1 MKLTWRRGTPAPE
14 WVTDAAV
21 VHGNTAYFSQ
31 RHSVY
36 EYTLSQ
42 DKWTQLQ
49 QCGYIY
55 FSMAVVNNQLTTIGG
70 QRGGTATNLL
80 LCLSRSS
87 SEMKWEELL
96 PPMPTSRAWSA
107 AVTTPTHLIV
117 AGGKTGLFGDALSVV
132 ETLDT
137 NTLQWSSVSSSPKA
151 LEDPNMT
158 LCNGQLYLSRH
169 SKIFSCSVEELKS
182 SKPASTSSSGSVWT
196 TLPDIPVRYNASLT
210 TLRGQVLAIGGSDQW
225 GGGTPT
231 GAIHQYN
238 RSTNSW
244 SVIGKMLKKRASPLI
259 AVLPSHEL
267 IVVGDVTEIASS
279 TY

>member
-1 MKLTWRRGTPAPE
+1 M
-14 WVTDAAV
+14 
-21 VHGNTAYFSQ
+21 YS
-31 RHSVY
+31 
-36 EYTLSQ
+36 YTLSQ
-42 DKWTQLQ
+42 DKWTKLK
-49 QCGYIY
+49 QCEYER

-70 QRGGTATNLL
+70 QHGFTVTFNL
-80 LCLSRSS
+80 LCLSKSS

-96 PPMPTSRAWSA
+96 PPMPTPRIWPA

-117 AGGKTGLFGDALSVV
+117 AGGRQRDDALSVV

-137 NTLQWSSVSSSPKA
+137 NTLQWSSVSRLPEA
-151 LEDPNMT
+151 LGAPNMT
-158 LCNGQLYLSRH
+158 LCNEQLYLSELG
-169 SKIFSCSVEELKS
+169 KIFSCSVEELLKS
-182 SKPASTSSSGSVWT
+182 RKPASTNSSGSVWIK
-196 TLPDIPVRYNASLT
+196 LVNIPVPYWARLT
-210 TLRGQVLAIGGSDQW
+210 ALRGQVLAIGGSDQL

-244 SVIGKMLKKRASPLI
+244 SVIGEMPTSRASPLL

-267 IVVGDVTEIASS
+267 IVVGGHDCDVTQIASS

>member
-1 MKLTWRRGTPAPE
+1 M
-14 WVTDAAV
+14 

-31 RHSVY
+31 EYRVY
-36 EYTLSQ
+36 SYTLSQ
-42 DKWTQLQ
+42 DKWTKLK
-49 QCGYIY
+49 QCKYAS

-70 QRGGTATNLL
+70 LNGLTATNTL
-80 LCLSRSS
+80 LCLSNS

-96 PPMPTSRAWSA
+96 PPMPTPRICSA

-117 AGGKTGLFGDALSVV
+117 AGGDTGLGGALSVV

-137 NTLQWSSVSSSPKA
+137 NTLQWSSVSSSPEA
-151 LEDPNMT
+151 LGYPSMT
-158 LCNGQLYLSRH
+158 LYNGQLYLSED
-169 SKIFSCSVEELKS
+169 SKIFSCSVEELLKS
-182 SKPASTSSSGSVWT
+182 RKPASTNSSGSVWT
-196 TLPDIPVRYNASLT
+196 KLTDIPVPYAASLT
-210 TLRGQVLAIGGSDQW
+210 TLRGQVLAIGGEDKYY
-225 GGGTPT
+225 TPT

-244 SVIGKMLKKRASPLI
+244 SVIGEMPTPRARPLV

-267 IVVGDVTEIASS
+267 IVVGGLGCTVTEIASS